1 MPECSINVTIVMMLI
16 IVAVAMSYNREVS
29 WEFLCKTML
38 LDEKGG
44 DKESSCL
51 FSAFNWIVI
60 RFDTWTCHVGFF
72 FPRFLKYGLKKKSLF
87 LKSILLLSH

>member
-1 MPECSINVTIVMMLI
+1 MLI
-16 IVAVAMSYNREVS
+16 IVVVAMSYNRQVF

-51 FSAFNWIVI
+51 FSALNLTVI
-60 RFDTWTCHVGFF
+60 RFDTWSCHAGIFF
-72 FPRFLKYGLKKKSLF
+72 FFFRFLKYGLKKKSLF
-87 LKSILLLSH
+87 LKSILLFSR